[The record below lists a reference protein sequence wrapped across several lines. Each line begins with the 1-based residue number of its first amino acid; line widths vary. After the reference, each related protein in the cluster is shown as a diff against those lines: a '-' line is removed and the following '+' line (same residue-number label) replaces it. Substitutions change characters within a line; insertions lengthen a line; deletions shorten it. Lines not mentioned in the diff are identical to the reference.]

1 MEIRP
6 ICVPRPLVCRSWKR
20 LQSGERW
27 LLPILELGPRMSTT
41 MAKRMCTGGMRI
53 AMIEKMCK
61 ATLSTSHKRLEA
73 HTDHGQGLFLSLFP
87 FLQARL
93 RKHSVQQSIV
103 QVFRGE
109 CYWWQWIHPYSAQH
123 YSCLGRLQGLVG
135 RRCRLVHHEIDCWRE
150 VGKDDERSRLGF
162 TFHMLCPRWGE
173 PLTFIGPDGK
183 TIMALLSNWLFVH
196 PLIFNQTFVSVHL

>member
-1 MEIRP
+1 MYWRNENSDDWENVQGYSLHVSQKARSSHRP
-6 ICVPRPLVCRSWKR
+6 
-20 LQSGERW
+20 Q
-27 LLPILELGPRMSTT
+27 
-41 MAKRMCTGGMRI
+41 TGS
-53 AMIEKMCK
+53 
-61 ATLSTSHKRLEA
+61 L
-73 HTDHGQGLFLSLFP
+73 LSLFL

-93 RKHSVQQSIV
+93 RKRSVQQSIV

-123 YSCLGRLQGLVG
+123 YSCLGRLQGSVG

-196 PLIFNQTFVSVHL
+196 PLIFHQTFVNVHL